1 MYEISDENKENKVKL
16 QHQQL
21 ETETNNQLLVDM
33 VKRME
38 ELEKTISD
46 LRKQM
51 NHRPNYRGIEEQKE
65 KAKTFLSK
73 WHNVFS
79 HGPFDLGHTQTE
91 KHDIHLND
99 EKPFKEPYRHIP
111 PSLIQEVREHLKEM
125 MQMGAIMES
134 SSSFS
139 SNVVLVRKKDCSI
152 RFCIDYR
159 D

>member
-16 QHQQL
+16 QNQQI

-46 LRKQM
+46 LRKQE

-65 KAKTFLSK
+65 KTKTFLSK

-79 HGPFDLGHTQTE
+79 HGPFDLSHTQTE
-91 KHDIHLND
+91 NTIFILMMKNPLKSHIGIYHPLL
-99 EKPFKEPYRHIP
+99 YRNCGSI
-111 PSLIQEVREHLKEM
+111 LK
-125 MQMGAIMES
+125 
-134 SSSFS
+134 
-139 SNVVLVRKKDCSI
+139 K
-152 RFCIDYR
+152 
-159 D
+159 